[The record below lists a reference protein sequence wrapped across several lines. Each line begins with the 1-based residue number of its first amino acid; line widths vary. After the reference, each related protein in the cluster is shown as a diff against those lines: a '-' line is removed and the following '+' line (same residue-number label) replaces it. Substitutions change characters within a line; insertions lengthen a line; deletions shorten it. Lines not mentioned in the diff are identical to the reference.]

1 MVLEDR
7 RVRAVK
13 FTGSTE
19 SGKQVSVCAARN
31 VKKGTFEMSAN
42 DAFVV
47 LKDANI
53 ERAVEAAFNS
63 RMMNN
68 GQACRAAKRFIIN
81 E

>member
-1 MVLEDR
+1 
-7 RVRAVK
+7 
-13 FTGSTE
+13 
-19 SGKQVSVCAARN
+19 
-31 VKKGTFEMSAN
+31 MSAN